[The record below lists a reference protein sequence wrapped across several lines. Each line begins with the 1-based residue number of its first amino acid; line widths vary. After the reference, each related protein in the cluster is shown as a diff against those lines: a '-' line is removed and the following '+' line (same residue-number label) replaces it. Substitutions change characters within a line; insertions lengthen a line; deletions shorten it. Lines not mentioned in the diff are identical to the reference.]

1 MRKLSHVR
9 DEDAVELVEHNM
21 NIKSTWYLWMQEEI
35 MSETEHPIIRVI
47 HNKETRCLNEHVKLT
62 MQLCNYVTDQIKKL
76 EIYYYVLLF
85 FWIFCLIHYQFVEYS
100 LTARILNR
108 LLLDNLQGLLLF
120 RLRFVCTFDFEW
132 VSHFVKNYHQ
142 VYSSIVQVQCS
153 HCYLH
158 CPRSHLGC
166 NRHCRFVSIV
176 MERNCC

>member
-1 MRKLSHVR
+1 MIDDHRDKFEVFGEIVARKMRKLSHVR

-100 LTARILNR
+100 LIARILNR

-120 RLRFVCTFDFEW
+120 RLRFVCTSDFEW
-132 VSHFVKNYHQ
+132 VSQ
-142 VYSSIVQVQCS
+142 LPSSI
-153 HCYLH
+153 LIH
-158 CPRSHLGC
+158 CPGIMFPLLSSLSMKPFG
-166 NRHCRFVSIV
+166 
-176 MERNCC
+176 M